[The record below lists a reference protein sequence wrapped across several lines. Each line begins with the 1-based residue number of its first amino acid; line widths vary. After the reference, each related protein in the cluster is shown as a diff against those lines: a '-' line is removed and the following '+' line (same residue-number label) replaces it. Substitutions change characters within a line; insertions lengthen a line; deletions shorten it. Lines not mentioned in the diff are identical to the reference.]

1 MKTLRIKFPHNEEQ
15 ELEFGK
21 PVVLLGANGAG
32 KSTILKTISGLLRP
46 RSGIIDYEGQ
56 KINGMALLG

>member
-32 KSTILKTISGLLRP
+32 KTTLFNLLT
-46 RSGIIDYEGQ
+46 GVYEPSEGTVTLDGTVL
-56 KINGMALLG
+56 NGKDP

>member
-21 PVVLLGANGAG
+21 PVVLLGANGA
-32 KSTILKTISGLLRP
+32 
-46 RSGIIDYEGQ
+46 
-56 KINGMALLG
+56 